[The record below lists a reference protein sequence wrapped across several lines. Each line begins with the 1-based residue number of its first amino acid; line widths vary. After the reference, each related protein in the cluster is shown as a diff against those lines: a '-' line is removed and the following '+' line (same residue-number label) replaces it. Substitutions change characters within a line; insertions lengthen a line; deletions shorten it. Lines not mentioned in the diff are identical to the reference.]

1 MSVANHVAP
10 ERSNKA
16 TMKYLGSKARI
27 AKFILPIMLEEAR
40 VNNITTW
47 VEPFIGGAN
56 LIDKVPNYF
65 TRIGI
70 DSNPHA
76 IAALIG
82 IRDYLEELPENVS
95 EELYQSLRGTKPDP
109 ITSLIRFGASFGGK
123 FEAGFARSFTNKG
136 VPRNHWDEARRN
148 AIKQSPL
155 IQGVKLIC
163 DSYENYSHLENCLIF
178 NDPPYFGTTSYKTA
192 PFDHKK
198 FFNWCR
204 LMAKNNTVF
213 VSEYSAPDDFQ
224 CVWQG
229 EIQTNFSST
238 RTCAAQVME
247 KLFKVKK

>member
-1 MSVANHVAP
+1 
-10 ERSNKA
+10 
-16 TMKYLGSKARI
+16 MKYLGSKARI

-47 VEPFIGGAN
+47 VEPFCGGLN
-56 LIDKVPNYF
+56 SLDKVPNTF
-65 TRIGI
+65 KRIGI
-70 DSNPHA
+70 DCNPHT

-82 IRDYLEELPENVS
+82 IRDRLEELPDNVS
-95 EELYQSLRGTKPDP
+95 EEYYKSIKKTPPDP
-109 ITSLIRFGASFGGK
+109 ITSWVRFECSFGAK
-123 FEAGFARSFTNKG
+123 FENGYARHGNKEKYRKTPAEEG
-136 VPRNHWDEARRN
+136 KRN

-155 IQGVKLIC
+155 IQGVELIC
-163 DSYENYSHLENCLIF
+163 DSYENYSHLENCLIYC
-178 NDPPYFGTTSYKTA
+178 DPPYFGTTTYKTA
-192 PFDHKK
+192 PFDHQK

-247 KLFKVKK
+247 KLFKVKKS